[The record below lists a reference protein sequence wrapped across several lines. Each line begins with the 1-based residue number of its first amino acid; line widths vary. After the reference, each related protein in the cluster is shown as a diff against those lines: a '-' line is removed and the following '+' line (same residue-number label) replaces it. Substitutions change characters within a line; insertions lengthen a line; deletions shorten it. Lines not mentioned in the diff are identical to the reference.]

1 MTPELKSRLDALF
14 SPKSVAII
22 GAVPDPTRVGQAVM
36 DSLITGGYPGK
47 IFPVHP
53 RHDSILGCKVIK
65 SLDALPEIPDL
76 AVVALN
82 QRASVDA
89 VRQLSAMGVKGAV
102 ALAGGYSEMGEE
114 GRLLQEDLRAAAGP
128 MPIIGPNTLGFLNAN
143 SSLNVTF
150 YPRVLHPGNVSFLS
164 QSGGIGLTLKTRAD
178 DEGLGLAKWI
188 GVGNRVNLEFHD
200 LLEYLGDDPET
211 KVIGL
216 FTEGSSNPRALIRT
230 VESITPHKPVIVY
243 KGGKGD
249 DADRVTLTH
258 TGASA
263 GSDKIWTGALKQAGA
278 HIVNS
283 ASEMVTVCK
292 ALSIG
297 KLPSGNRVAIFTH
310 TAGPSIVACDILL
323 NEPNF
328 CLTEL
333 SEQTLDKISKILGP
347 GVPVVHKNPVD
358 GAAGAF
364 LPEPFFKIGKVILE
378 DHAVD
383 CLITIFCEHKNWI
396 YPTSEIVELSRTFN
410 KTIVACYI
418 GSALTIEGDRAA
430 LHQAQVPVYLT
441 PEESATAL
449 AALLRRL
456 DRTSLAYA

>member
-1 MTPELKSRLDALF
+1 MTPELKSRLDAVF
-14 SPKSVAII
+14 SPESVAIV
-22 GAVPDPTRVGQAVM
+22 GAVPDPARVGHAVL

-53 RHDSILGCKVIK
+53 RYDSILGCKVIR
-65 SLDALPEIPDL
+65 SLDDLPEIPDL

-82 QRASVDA
+82 QRASVDT
-89 VRQLSAMGVKGAV
+89 VGLLSAMGVRGAV

-114 GRLLQEDLRAAAGP
+114 GRLLQEDLRRAAGP

-143 SSLNVTF
+143 SNLNVTF

-164 QSGGIGLTLKTRAD
+164 QSGGIGWTLKTKAD
-178 DEGLGLAKWI
+178 DEGLGIAKWI
-188 GVGNRVNLEFHD
+188 GVGNRVNMEFHD

-211 KVIGL
+211 RVIGL
-216 FTEGSSNPRALIRT
+216 FTEGSSNPRAFIKT
-230 VESITPHKPVIVY
+230 VESITPYKPVVIY

-249 DADRVTLTH
+249 KADRVTLTH
-258 TGASA
+258 TGAAA

-283 ASEMVTVCK
+283 AAEMITVCK

-297 KLPSGNRVAIFTH
+297 RIPSGNKVALFTH
-310 TAGPSIVACDILL
+310 TAGPSIVACDILQ

-328 CLTEL
+328 HLTEL
-333 SEQTLDKISKILGP
+333 SELTLDKISRILGP
-347 GVPVVHKNPVD
+347 GVPVIHKNPVD

-364 LPEPFFKIGKVILE
+364 LPEPFFKIGRAIME
-378 DHAVD
+378 DDAVD

-396 YPTSEIVELSRTFN
+396 YPTEEIIELSKSFN

-418 GSALTIEGDRAA
+418 GSALTIGADRSA
-430 LHQAQVPVYLT
+430 LHLAQIPVYLT
-441 PEESATAL
+441 PEESAVGL

-456 DRTSLAYA
+456 DQI

>member
-1 MTPELKSRLDALF
+1 MKPELKSRLDAVF
-14 SPKSVAII
+14 RPKSVAVI
-22 GAVPDPTRVGQAVM
+22 GAVPDQTRVGNAIL

-47 IFPVHP
+47 IFPIHP
-53 RHDSILGCKVIK
+53 RHDSIMGCKVIR
-65 SLDALPEIPDL
+65 SLDDLPEIPDL

-82 QRASVDA
+82 QRASVDT
-89 VRQLSAMGVKGAV
+89 VGRLSAMGVRGAV
-102 ALAGGYSEMGEE
+102 ALAGGYSEMGKE
-114 GRLLQEDLRAAAGP
+114 GGLLQEELRKAAGP

-143 SSLNVTF
+143 SNLNVTF

-164 QSGGIGLTLKTRAD
+164 QSGGIGLTLKTKAD
-178 DEGLGLAKWI
+178 DEGLGIAKWI
-188 GVGNRVNLEFHD
+188 GVGNRVNMEFHD

-211 KVIGL
+211 GVIGL
-216 FTEGSSNPRALIRT
+216 FTEGSSNPRAFIKT
-230 VESITPHKPVIVY
+230 VESITPYKPVVIY
-243 KGGKGD
+243 KGGKGEE
-249 DADRVTLTH
+249 ADRVTLTH
-258 TGASA
+258 TGAAA

-283 ASEMVTVCK
+283 AAEMITVCK

-297 KLPSGNRVAIFTH
+297 KMPSGNKVAIFTH
-310 TAGPSIVACDILL
+310 TAGPSIVACDILQ

-328 CLTEL
+328 NLAEL
-333 SEQTLDKISKILGP
+333 SGRTLDKISNILGP

-364 LPEPFFKIGKVILE
+364 LPEPFFRIGRAIME
-378 DHAVD
+378 DDAVD

-396 YPTSEIVELSRTFN
+396 YPTREIIELSRLFN

-418 GSALTIEGDRAA
+418 GSALTIQTDRTA
-430 LHQAQVPVYLT
+430 LHLARVPVYLT
-441 PEESATAL
+441 PEESAVGL

-456 DRTSLAYA
+456 GQKPQC